1 MRIREARLRM
11 FVVLREVFAVV
22 RKVRRRRRVKM
33 TD

>member
-11 FVVLREVFAVV
+11 FVVLREVFDVV